1 MTLGRFGDVGGMVS
15 SMSWRADGSL
25 IGGPLAVRILLQA
38 NDYRGIASRTQW
50 RIITMNQS
58 SVEVGAGLVH
68 SIISSVP
75 TMPTMPFWLKPARGL
90 ESDRD
95 FFLLPLGPSSSHFP
109 SLAAIGGNV
118 PSRQG
123 TTTILLIYP
132 LGLLRRSWP

>member
-1 MTLGRFGDVGGMVS
+1 MVS

-50 RIITMNQS
+50 QIITMNQS

-75 TMPTMPFWLKPARGL
+75 TMPTMPCG
-90 ESDRD
+90 
-95 FFLLPLGPSSSHFP
+95 SSQHV
-109 SLAAIGGNV
+109 G
-118 PSRQG
+118 
-123 TTTILLIYP
+123 
-132 LGLLRRSWP
+132 